1 MAEPKVLFWDI
12 ETAPIIAHVW
22 GTWDQNVGLNQ
33 IMSDWHLLSWAAKW
47 QGDPKVMYMDQRDQK
62 NLADDKKILKG
73 LWDLLDE
80 ADIVVTQNGKAFDQ
94 KKVNARFILHGMQP
108 PSSFKHI
115 DTLLLAKKHFAFTSN
130 KLEYLADRLNTK
142 YKKLKDHKFPGHEMW
157 VECLKGNVEAF
168 KEMERYNR
176 QDVLAL
182 EELYNKLIPWSS
194 TQPFAVFGKACS
206 CDAPNV
212 IKKGWFHSDM
222 GKFQRYK
229 CTNCGAPSRDG
240 KNVLTKEEKAAVRRG
255 VSR

>member
-1 MAEPKVLFWDI
+1 MTTPKVLFWDI

-33 IMSDWHLLSWAAKW
+33 IMTDWHLLSWAAKW
-47 QGDPKVMYMDQRDQK
+47 QHESKVMYMDQRDSK
-62 NLADDKKILKG
+62 RIDDDKKLLRG

-80 ADIVVTQNGKAFDQ
+80 ADVVVTQNGKAFDQ
-94 KKVNARFILHGMQP
+94 KKVQARFILQGMQP
-108 PSSFKHI
+108 PSSYKHI
-115 DTLLLAKKHFAFTSN
+115 DTLLLARKHFAFTSN
-130 KLEYLADRLNTK
+130 KLEYLADKLNTK

-157 VECLKGNVEAF
+157 VECLKGNKAAF
-168 KEMERYNR
+168 EEMERYNR

-194 TQPFAVFGKACS
+194 TQPFTVFGKACS

-212 IKKGWFHSDM
+212 IKKGFNFSEV

-229 CTNCGAPSRDG
+229 CTNCGAPSKDRTSC
-240 KNVLTKEEKAAVRRG
+240 LTKEEKAALRTG
-255 VSR
+255 VST